1 MSIFH
6 RKDDD
11 TNTNKRYKSLNNI
24 AETDYEGA
32 VEELIEKCNKII
44 TNMPAISE
52 LRADI
57 IELRAEIKERDAF
70 LRELVLKLV
79 DKPTAAQTYA
89 ALKNSGSTQNS
100 GSATAGP
107 KGKLP

>member
-6 RKDDD
+6 RKNQDDD
-11 TNTNKRYKSLNNI
+11 NDRKYKKPLNS
-24 AETDYEGA
+24 EFEQYEDA

-44 TNMPAISE
+44 TSMPAISE
-52 LRADI
+52 LKSDI
-57 IELRAEIKERDAF
+57 IELRSEIKERDAF

-79 DKPTAAQTYA
+79 DKPSLAQQYA
-89 ALKNSGSTQNS
+89 AAKGAQQSQTN
-100 GSATAGP
+100 ATAGP